1 MNKYGIKTKILNN
14 NDKNERKFRKIKW
27 EKNSCSQT
35 GKRENGKN

>member
-27 EKNSCSQT
+27 ENYSCSQT